1 MTVFFFFTVS
11 HKGSISLLSEG
22 VVKRSS
28 AVAVFSLSVVV
39 FSFTVVMPDRAVAVM
54 PVAIEHKE
62 RAAGESL
69 ISESP

>member
-1 MTVFFFFTVS
+1 M
-11 HKGSISLLSEG
+11 SEG